1 MPSALSRQ
9 AKLALAMLKCQRF
22 LCNFFILYYL
32 MPNSLSSPQKIVIAS
47 RESLLAMWQAKH
59 IKKRLGEL
67 YPQTEINILGM
78 TTRGDQILDQSLSKI
93 GGKGLFIKE
102 LEQALEDGRADIAVH
117 SMKDMPMNVP
127 EGFSLAAIT
136 EREDPRDAFV
146 SNRYKNLNELPS
158 GSVVGTSSLRR
169 ESQLHA
175 QFPHLQV
182 QPLRGN
188 VQTRLRK
195 LDEGQYAAII
205 LAAAGLK
212 RLELSD
218 RITALLSPEQSLP
231 AVGQG
236 ALGIECRADRSD
248 LIALMQPL
256 HHQETAYCVE
266 AERAM
271 SRVLGGSC
279 QVPLGAF
286 AEIIDGKLQL
296 RGFVAQPDGKR
307 IVGNV
312 LQGKP
317 SSGVAIGQQLAET
330 LIKQGA
336 GEILAALIPAQG
348 WN

>member
-1 MPSALSRQ
+1 
-9 AKLALAMLKCQRF
+9 
-22 LCNFFILYYL
+22 
-32 MPNSLSSPQKIVIAS
+32 MPNSFLFPKKIVIAS
-47 RESLLAMWQAKH
+47 RESLLAMWQAKF
-59 IKKRLGEL
+59 IQKCLSEL
-67 YPQTEINILGM
+67 YPQTEISILGM

-127 EGFSLAAIT
+127 AGFKLAAIT
-136 EREDPRDAFV
+136 KREDPRDAFV
-146 SNRYKNLNELPS
+146 SNHYASLDVLPA

-169 ESQLHA
+169 ESQLRAH
-175 QFPHLQV
+175 FPQLQV

-195 LDEGQYAAII
+195 LDEDQYAAII

-212 RLELSD
+212 RLELSN
-218 RITALLSPEQSLP
+218 RITALLNPEQSLP

-236 ALGIECRADRSD
+236 ALGIECRADRLD
-248 LIALMQPL
+248 LVKLMQPL

-266 AERAM
+266 AERSV

-286 AEIIDGKLQL
+286 AEINNNKLQL

-307 IVGNV
+307 IV
-312 LQGKP
+312 
-317 SSGVAIGQQLAET
+317 SGALDGEPETGIAMGQQLAQK

-336 GEILAALIPAQG
+336 DKILAALVSAEG